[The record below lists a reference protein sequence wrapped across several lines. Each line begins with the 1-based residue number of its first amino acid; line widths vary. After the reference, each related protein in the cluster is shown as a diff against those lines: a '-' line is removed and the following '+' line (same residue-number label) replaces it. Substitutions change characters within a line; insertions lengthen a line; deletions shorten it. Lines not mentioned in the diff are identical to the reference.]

1 MTLPDCVCKTR
12 SMDDLRI
19 PGDPH
24 GINEAH
30 DVLAADEF
38 AMPAR
43 GDFGLHLPG
52 DPHGISEAH
61 DVLAADEFAMPSGP
75 DRLVQTL
82 KGGGTTNL
90 VGFAVAAALAAVVVA
105 ALRRR

>member
-1 MTLPDCVCKTR
+1 
-12 SMDDLRI
+12 MDELRI

-24 GINEAH
+24 GIEEAH

-43 GDFGLHLPG
+43 GDYGLHLPR
-52 DPHGISEAH
+52 DPHGIEEPH

-75 DRLVQTL
+75 DRIAETL
-82 KGGGTTNL
+82 KSGGASSSLKLLG
-90 VGFAVAAALAAVVVA
+90 AAALAVLLYRAVK
-105 ALRRR
+105 RR

>member
-1 MTLPDCVCKTR
+1 
-12 SMDDLRI
+12 MDELRV

-24 GINEAH
+24 GIEEAH

-43 GDFGLHLPG
+43 GDYGLHLPR
-52 DPHGISEAH
+52 DWHGEKPS

-75 DRLVQTL
+75 DRVVQTL
-82 KGGGTTNL
+82 KSGGASNSLFLLGAAA
-90 VGFAVAAALAAVVVA
+90 FAVLLYAAIK
-105 ALRRR
+105 RR

>member
-1 MTLPDCVCKTR
+1 
-12 SMDDLRI
+12 MDDLRI

-24 GINEAH
+24 GIEEAH

-43 GDFGLHLPG
+43 GDYGLHLPG
-52 DPHGISEAH
+52 DPHGIVEAH

-75 DRLVQTL
+75 DRLVETL
-82 KGGGTTNL
+82 KGGGAPNPVVVL
-90 VGFAVAAALAAVVVA
+90 GAAALAVLLYRAVK
-105 ALRRR
+105 RR

>member
-1 MTLPDCVCKTR
+1 
-12 SMDDLRI
+12 MDELRI

-24 GINEAH
+24 GIEEPH

-43 GDFGLHLPG
+43 GDYGLHLPR
-52 DPHGISEAH
+52 DPHGIEEPH

-75 DRLVQTL
+75 DRVIEPL
-82 KGGGTTNL
+82 KSGGASNSLKLLG
-90 VGFAVAAALAAVVVA
+90 AAALAALLYA
-105 ALRRR
+105 ALKRR

>member
-1 MTLPDCVCKTR
+1 
-12 SMDDLRI
+12 MDELRI

-24 GINEAH
+24 GIEEPH

-43 GDFGLHLPG
+43 GDYGLHLPR
-52 DPHGISEAH
+52 DPHGIEEPH

-75 DRLVQTL
+75 DRVIEPL
-82 KGGGTTNL
+82 KSCGASNSLKLLG
-90 VGFAVAAALAAVVVA
+90 AAALAALLYA
-105 ALRRR
+105 ALKRR

>member
-1 MTLPDCVCKTR
+1 
-12 SMDDLRI
+12 MDELRI

-43 GDFGLHLPG
+43 GDYGLHLPR
-52 DPHGISEAH
+52 DPHGIEEPH

-75 DRLVQTL
+75 DRLMQTL
-82 KGGGTTNL
+82 KSGDTVNPL
-90 VGFAVAAALAAVVVA
+90 VVLGAAALALLLFA
-105 ALRRR
+105 AFRRR

>member
-1 MTLPDCVCKTR
+1 
-12 SMDDLRI
+12 MDEQLRL

-24 GINEAH
+24 GNEDPH

-43 GDFGLHLPG
+43 GDYGLHLPG
-52 DPHGISEAH
+52 DPHGIAEPH

-75 DRLVQTL
+75 DRTLSTL
-82 KGGGTTNL
+82 KGGDRRSSL
-90 VGFAVAAALAAVVVA
+90 VLLAVAALAVLLYAAVK
-105 ALRRR
+105 RR